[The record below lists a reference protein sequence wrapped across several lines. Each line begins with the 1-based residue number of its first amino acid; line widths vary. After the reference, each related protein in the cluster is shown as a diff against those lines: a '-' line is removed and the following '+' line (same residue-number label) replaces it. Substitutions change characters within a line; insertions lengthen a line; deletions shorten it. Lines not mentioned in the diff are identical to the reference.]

1 MPRKASAS
9 VKTVSARKRALRPEV
24 RIPIPELQQLS
35 HEWLLDC
42 ELRQH
47 TQRTLDSRRNHL
59 KKFFWFLNHRQISDV
74 GTPELRQYMHY
85 LANGHLEPGGRW
97 GNPQITEPMRPVS
110 MHGHYRV
117 LRALFNWMVK
127 EDAIE
132 FSPFARVP
140 APIFRSEIKQPLPIE
155 QTTKLIQA
163 AKRSLNPRRDEAI
176 VLLLLDTG
184 IRASELRGL
193 KVEDFDFDRRPC
205 RVLGKGQKYRTVY
218 YGAATARA
226 LSRYLRKEQRRPSD
240 PVFVGNSGTR
250 KGEGLLASS
259 LFHILERLAIAAGID
274 RKLCAPHALRRA
286 FAVNMLRNGANAF
299 AVQVMMGHSDMETT
313 RRYVALAE
321 ADVERQHQ
329 AFSPVDRLSRS

>member
-1 MPRKASAS
+1 MRKTAT
-9 VKTVSARKRALRPEV
+9 KTEF
-24 RIPIPELQQLS
+24 RIPALELQQLS

-59 KKFFWFLNHRQISDV
+59 DKFFWFLDYRQLTEV
-74 GTPELRQYMHY
+74 GTPELRQYMQY
-85 LANGHLEPGGRW
+85 LANGHLDSGGRW
-97 GNPQITEPMRPVS
+97 GNPHLTEPMRPVS

-127 EDAIE
+127 EEAIE
-132 FSPFARVP
+132 TSPMARVP

-163 AKRSLNPRRDEAI
+163 AKRSLNPRREEAI

-193 KVEDFDFDRRPC
+193 KVEDFDSRSC

-218 YGAATARA
+218 YGATTARA
-226 LSRYLRKEQRRPSD
+226 LSR
-240 PVFVGNSGTR
+240 
-250 KGEGLLASS
+250 
-259 LFHILERLAIAAGID
+259 
-274 RKLCAPHALRRA
+274 
-286 FAVNMLRNGANAF
+286 
-299 AVQVMMGHSDMETT
+299 
-313 RRYVALAE
+313 
-321 ADVERQHQ
+321 
-329 AFSPVDRLSRS
+329 